1 MSHRFGELWT
11 VQLGDRDEV
20 RLIVSGDFYHTLYGD
35 NVLIAHVEAAD
46 MAHTLTAFVVD
57 GGDGRAAMV
66 DRRRADCPQARRPV
80 EDPASSCR
88 TTCPRPPSFVRLR
101 RSAVAFR

>member
-35 NVLIAHVEAAD
+35 NVLTAHVEAAD
-46 MAHTLTAFVVD
+46 VAHALTAFVVD
-57 GGDGRAAMV
+57 VGEGRAAMI
-66 DRRRADCPQARRPV
+66 DRISTVAAIRLKSKVGDLPDDQFTA
-80 EDPASSCR
+80 
-88 TTCPRPPSFVRLR
+88 VRGMI
-101 RSAVAFR
+101 ATIFGTAG